1 MSVKFKNNNKK
12 ELNDMINKV
21 STSTEFKDIIKNITN
36 NLNELDSSNLE
47 NEADYTFEEILGMF
61 LLDKDG
67 NNLCDCINKLRN
79 TLEKLIENNNK

>member
-1 MSVKFKNNNKK
+1 
-12 ELNDMINKV
+12 MINKV

-47 NEADYTFEEILGMF
+47 NEVDYTFEEILGMF

>member
-1 MSVKFKNNNKK
+1 MSVKFKNNNMK

-47 NEADYTFEEILGMF
+47 NEVDYTFEEILGMF